1 MSLPANVTLI
11 NVRNIDSSL
20 LPLNVRPTQV
30 KVFTELGLGMLA
42 NAWDGYNC
50 SIFAYGQ
57 TSSGKSYSVMGHG
70 ANLGK
75 QAIPSTYMCPCMLC

>member
-1 MSLPANVTLI
+1 MPLSENATLI
-11 NVRNIDSSL
+11 KVRNIDSRL
-20 LPLNVRPTQV
+20 LPLDVRPTQV

-75 QAIPSTYMCPCMLC
+75 EAAPSTHMCSCVLC